1 MTQEVAKAQ
10 LQFQGAKT
18 DNLFMKYTLSLPCYQ
33 SELDEFLKEAKRFGG
48 KEVQLAP
55 NLTAV
60 FERGGTVKGQI
71 VGDKMT
77 TVFNTIEDAIDTYF
91 KAPDGE
97 TYVGEDP
104 TGESEGDLP
113 DGANQANQEA

>member
-18 DNLFMKYTLSLPCYQ
+18 DNLFMKYALSLPCYQ

-71 VGDKMT
+71 VGEKMT
-77 TVFNTIEDAIDTYF
+77 AVFNTIEDAIDTYF

-104 TGESEGDLP
+104 TEEGEST
-113 DGANQANQEA
+113 DGAGQANQEA